1 MMSFHPKPPW
11 PLALPALAYLLLE
24 AWFWWSVPGTPAI
37 LRFIAVLVLVVGVL
51 YESRFVLP
59 LWALYC
65 LFGAL
70 IFTTWSLRAIRTDAA
85 EAIVF
90 AACAAIALTQVAYL
104 FFFHAPRRSRPLGD
118 A

>member
-1 MMSFHPKPPW
+1 MMSFLPRPPW

-24 AWFWWSVPGTPAI
+24 TWFWWSVPGTPST
-37 LRFIAVLVLVVGVL
+37 LRFLAVFILVVGVL
-51 YESRFVLP
+51 YENRFALP

-70 IFTTWSLRAIRTDAA
+70 IFATWSLRAFRTDAV
-85 EAIVF
+85 EAAVF

>member
-1 MMSFHPKPPW
+1 MPS
-11 PLALPALAYLLLE
+11 
-24 AWFWWSVPGTPAI
+24 T
-37 LRFIAVLVLVVGVL
+37 LRFMAVVALVLGVL
-51 YESRFVLP
+51 YENRFALP

-70 IFTTWSLRAIRTDAA
+70 IFATWSLRAFRIDAV
-85 EAIVF
+85 EAAVF